1 MNKEQIDKQLK
12 NFVLKLL
19 QDNIDLEDLL
29 NCNLILYQKTFFD
42 RNSIYDSS
50 CRALGCKQIK
60 NCIENEIS
68 HLLSFLKHRN
78 LMNTHDPDI
87 IIQISD
93 DVDQMYHPNEMESNV
108 ITRDEI
114 QLLINLKKL

>member
-1 MNKEQIDKQLK
+1 
-12 NFVLKLL
+12 
-19 QDNIDLEDLL
+19 
-29 NCNLILYQKTFFD
+29 
-42 RNSIYDSS
+42 
-50 CRALGCKQIK
+50 
-60 NCIENEIS
+60 
-68 HLLSFLKHRN
+68 
-78 LMNTHDPDI
+78 MNTHDPDI